1 MGVISLWD
9 SEVKRK
15 PEKIEDAE
23 TVSRIE
29 ALLNREEQEAEDAL
43 LRIYGVL
50 PSWFPEIE
58 RAKVLTTLTEML
70 AEGVSIDFLV
80 SETHRDPSLETQ
92 VPGVVREPASFF
104 RAMYRL
110 KAIARALK
118 LDKDEAL
125 KEMLGPLAATGIKFT
140 QGRKSNSPGPIRK
153 VVCKLLTKNPKLK
166 NDEIWAT
173 LKKHLPKGWEVI
185 ENRSDRYL
193 TGPQA
198 SEMKYRSFQNVCSGE
213 RKKLKEG

>member
-15 PEKIEDAE
+15 PDKIEDAE

-29 ALLNREEQEAEDAL
+29 AILIRDEQEAEDTL
-43 LRIYGVL
+43 LRLYGAL

-70 AEGVSIDFLV
+70 AEGISVDFLV
-80 SETHRDPSLETQ
+80 SETRRDPSLEIQ
-92 VPGVVREPASFF
+92 VPGVVREPASFL

-125 KEMLGPLAATGIKFT
+125 KEILGPLAATGIKFT
-140 QGRKSNSPGPIRK
+140 QGRKSNSFGPIREA
-153 VVCKLLTKNPKLK
+153 VRKLLKKNPKLT
-166 NDEIWAT
+166 NDEIWET
-173 LKKHLPKGWEVI
+173 LKKHPPKGWEVM
-185 ENRSDRYL
+185 ENRLGKYL
-193 TGPQA
+193 SGP
-198 SEMKYRSFQNVCSGE
+198 EGKEVKYRSFQNVCSSE
-213 RKKLKEG
+213 RKTLKKG